1 MSERSEA
8 VRCAATI
15 RRWVIER
22 SLAANVGHIGSSL
35 SIADIVAALWAEVLR
50 DPGTDDPDR
59 DRFVL
64 SVGHASMLMYSL
76 LHLSG
81 YDVSDEDIRNF
92 RQWGSITAGHP
103 EYGHA
108 SGIETTT
115 GPLGQGQG
123 GKTFILHVAHE
134 GFARKTIIQCR
145 AKLVDVELEVQA
157 LNARPRHKTC
167 NAVGIGP
174 RRHRQSDACH
184 IAVLDLG

>member
-64 SVGHASMLMYSL
+64 GKGHASLALYCALHWLGRIDAETLATFCGQGSL
-76 LHLSG
+76 LGVHPEAALAG
-81 YDVSDEDIRNF
+81 VDVST
-92 RQWGSITAGHP
+92 GS
-103 EYGHA
+103 
-108 SGIETTT
+108 
-115 GPLGQGQG
+115 LGQGLSIG
-123 GKTFILHVAHE
+123 LGNAI
-134 GFARKTIIQCR
+134 
-145 AKLVDVELEVQA
+145 A
-157 LNARPRHKTC
+157 LRNRGSKAQVWVL
-167 NAVGIGP
+167 AMYLFS
-174 RRHRQSDACH
+174 RRCA
-184 IAVLDLG
+184 